1 MAKTIIATNKAP
13 GAIGPYSQGIKANG
27 FVFVSGQLGLI
38 PETGVF
44 AEGGVAGQTRQSLKN
59 VRHVLEAAG
68 SGLEKVVKVTVFLK
82 DMKDFAAMNAVY
94 SEFFTEDFPARS
106 AVQVAALPKDG
117 LVEIEVIA
125 TA

>member
-125 TA
+125 AA

>member
-1 MAKTIIATNKAP
+1 MAKTIVATTKAP

-27 FVFVSGQLGLI
+27 FVFASGQLGLV
-38 PETGVF
+38 PETGQF
-44 AEGGVAGQTRQSLKN
+44 AEGQTRQSLAN
-59 VRHVLEAAG
+59 VKHVLEAAG

-94 SEFFTEDFPARS
+94 SEFFKEDCPARS

-125 TA
+125 EA